1 LVSGTCRFCAGCRLA
16 SMRRHTVAARRR
28 HPDVKQV
35 ASTPMMDVKVRGQAC
50 LVNARALPFFPRT
63 VNWIPEFSGT
73 TNPQTFSLGVLLSHL
88 HPSVCLRETTERR
101 VSPGGSSGNVLH
113 RGTCAVHRP
122 FPVYGCFTDWS
133 SLAALKG
140 KGMRLGPTTLCGPR
154 HVVRH
159 AA

>member
-1 LVSGTCRFCAGCRLA
+1 LVSGTCRFCAGCRSA
-16 SMRRHTVAARRR
+16 SMRRHTVAARR
-28 HPDVKQV
+28 HNTDVKQV

-50 LVNARALPFFPRT
+50 SVSSTGPDCYIVVCSAKAECPGSQSLFFRDRFKSH
-63 VNWIPEFSGT
+63 IFSPWGAV
-73 TNPQTFSLGVLLSHL
+73 SGRD
-88 HPSVCLRETTERR
+88 CKR
-101 VSPGGSSGNVLH
+101 VSSGGSSGNVLC

-122 FPVYGCFTDWS
+122 FPVYRCFTDWS
-133 SLAALKG
+133 SPTALKG